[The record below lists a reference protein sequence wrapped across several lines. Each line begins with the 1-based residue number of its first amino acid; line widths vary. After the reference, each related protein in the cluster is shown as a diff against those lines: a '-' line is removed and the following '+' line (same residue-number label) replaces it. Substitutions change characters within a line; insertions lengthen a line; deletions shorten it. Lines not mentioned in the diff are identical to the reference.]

1 MCIIKGKGMIIMT
14 SYAPR
19 DPQTDRLLA
28 PGNSVFVI
36 IDYQPTQIQSIESM
50 NRHQLVQNIVATT
63 KLMQAYHVPI
73 ILSTVNVATGR
84 NKDTIDD
91 LKTVLGDTPS
101 YDRTTIN
108 AWEDQE
114 FNAAVTATHRHNI
127 IIAALWTEAC
137 LTFPAIDA
145 MAEGYDVYPVVDAV
159 GGTSLDAHEA
169 ALRRVEQAG
178 AHPTSYA
185 QLACELQR
193 DWNRT
198 DTVPAFL
205 EGMFETGKFLEL

>member
-1 MCIIKGKGMIIMT
+1 MICMT

-19 DPQTDRLLA
+19 DPKTDRLLA
-28 PGNSVFVI
+28 PDNSVFAI
-36 IDYQPTQIQSIESM
+36 IDYQPTQIESIESM
-50 NRHQLVQNIVATT
+50 NRYQLVQNIVATT
-63 KLMQAYHVPI
+63 KLMQAYNVPI
-73 ILSTVNVATGR
+73 ILSTVNVGTGR
-84 NKDTIDD
+84 NKDTISA
-91 LKTVLGDTPS
+91 LKKLLGDTPS

-108 AWEDQE
+108 AWEDKE
-114 FNAAVTATHRHNI
+114 FNEAITSTNRHNI

-145 MAEGYDVYPVVDAV
+145 LAEGYDVYPVVDAV
-159 GGTSLDAHEA
+159 GGTSLTAHEA

-178 AHPTSYA
+178 AKPTSYA

-198 DTVPAFL
+198 ETVPAFL
-205 EGMFETGKFLEL
+205 ENMGETGKFLIL

>member
-1 MCIIKGKGMIIMT
+1 MT

-19 DPQTDRLLA
+19 DPKTDRLLA
-28 PGNSVFVI
+28 PENCVFAI
-36 IDYQPTQIQSIESM
+36 IDYQPTQIESIESM
-50 NRHQLVQNIVATT
+50 NRYQLVQNIVATT

-73 ILSTVNVATGR
+73 ILSTVNVGTGR
-84 NKDTIDD
+84 NKDTITALKD
-91 LKTVLGDTPS
+91 LLGDTPS

-108 AWEDQE
+108 AWEDKE
-114 FNAAVTATHRHNI
+114 FNEAITSTNRHNI
-127 IIAALWTEAC
+127 IMAALWTEAC

-145 MAEGYDVYPVVDAV
+145 LAEGYDVYPVVDAV
-159 GGTSLDAHEA
+159 GGTSLTAHNA

-178 AHPTSYA
+178 AKLTSYA

-198 DTVPAFL
+198 ETVPAFL
-205 EGMFETGKFLEL
+205 ENMSETGKFLIL

>member
-1 MCIIKGKGMIIMT
+1 M
-14 SYAPR
+14 
-19 DPQTDRLLA
+19 
-28 PGNSVFVI
+28 
-36 IDYQPTQIQSIESM
+36 
-50 NRHQLVQNIVATT
+50 
-63 KLMQAYHVPI
+63 
-73 ILSTVNVATGR
+73 NVATGR
-84 NKDTIDD
+84 NKDTISD
-91 LKTVLGDTPS
+91 LKAVLGDTPS

-114 FNAAVTATHRHNI
+114 FNKLSRQLTAIILYGRAV
-127 IIAALWTEAC
+127 TEAC

-145 MAEGYDVYPVVDAV
+145 MAEGYEVYPVVDAV

-205 EGMFETGKFLEL
+205 AGMFETGKFLKL